1 MLTQPAFPVAVTKPS
16 LPPGPKICYPA
27 AMPGSPHATT
37 YRRRLLVIY
46 NPTAGAG
53 QLGRRKRARLEAYL
67 DLLEESGCAVEFRPT
82 GKRGDAEAFAAEA
95 SPDRYDAVVAAG
107 GDGTIGEVANGLPAH
122 SAPLGIFP
130 LGTANVLAMEIGLP
144 LDPPAVMRAVLHGP
158 QATIWPGFVNDRLF
172 TIMAGVGFDAHV
184 VRDLPPQM
192 KRWLGKASYVI
203 ESLRQLAVYNVPRY
217 RVSIDGTDYD
227 CASAVVAKGHFY
239 GGKFICAPNARLDDP
254 SFEVCLFKMGG
265 RIGAARATVAL
276 TLGLLHKLPEIE
288 LVRGREVIIS
298 GLEGEPVQAD
308 GDIAA
313 TLPAQVRIGSRP
325 IPLILPKG
333 SALAADVI
341 SRAAE

>member
-1 MLTQPAFPVAVTKPS
+1 MLGSAPA
-16 LPPGPKICYPA
+16 
-27 AMPGSPHATT
+27 T

-67 DLLEESGCAVEFRPT
+67 DLLEDSGCAVEFRPT
-82 GKRGDAEAFAAEA
+82 TRRGDAEAFAAEA
-95 SPDRYDAVVAAG
+95 VAEKYDAVVAAG
-107 GDGTIGEVANGLPAH
+107 GDGTIGEVANGLPAN

-158 QATIWPGFVNDRLF
+158 QTMIWPGFVNDRLF

-184 VRDLPPQM
+184 VRDLPAQM
-192 KRWLGKASYVI
+192 KRWLGKGAYVV

-217 RVSIDGTDYD
+217 RVSIDGVDYD

-239 GGKFICAPNARLDDP
+239 GGKFVCAPNARLDDP
-254 SFEVCLFKMGG
+254 SFEICLFRMGG
-265 RIGAARATVAL
+265 RIGASRATVAL
-276 TLGLLHKLPEIE
+276 ALGLLHRLPEIE
-288 LVRGREVIIS
+288 LVRGREVSITGIDGS
-298 GLEGEPVQAD
+298 GNGEPVQAD
-308 GDIAA
+308 GDIVA
-313 TLPAQVRIGSRP
+313 TLPAHVRIGSRA

-333 SALAADVI
+333 SALATDVI
-341 SRAAE
+341 ETAAD

>member
-1 MLTQPAFPVAVTKPS
+1 L
-16 LPPGPKICYPA
+16 LPPAAKICYPA
-27 AMPGSPHATT
+27 AMPGSPHAT

-67 DLLEESGCAVEFRPT
+67 DLLEDSGCAVEFRPT
-82 GKRGDAEAFAAEA
+82 TKRGDAEAFAAEA
-95 SPDRYDAVVAAG
+95 VSEKYDAVVAAG
-107 GDGTIGEVANGLPAH
+107 GDGTIGEVANGLPAL

-158 QATIWPGFVNDRLF
+158 QTMIWPGFVNDRLF

-203 ESLRQLAVYNVPRY
+203 ESLRQLAAYNVPRY
-217 RVSIDGTDYD
+217 RVSIDGKDYN

-239 GGKFICAPNARLDDP
+239 GGKFICAPHARLDDP
-254 SFEVCLFKMGG
+254 TFEVCLFGMGG

-276 TLGLLHKLPEIE
+276 TLGLLQKLPEIE
-288 LVRGREVIIS
+288 LVRGRDVTITLLGTGID
-298 GLEGEPVQAD
+298 GEPVQAD

-313 TLPAQVRIGSRP
+313 TLPAHVRIGSRP

-333 SALAADVI
+333 STLAPDVI
-341 SRAAE
+341 SRAAD

>member
-1 MLTQPAFPVAVTKPS
+1 MLRSQPA
-16 LPPGPKICYPA
+16 
-27 AMPGSPHATT
+27 T

-82 GKRGDAEAFAAEA
+82 TKRGDAEAFAAEA
-95 SPDRYDAVVAAG
+95 SAERYDAVVAAG
-107 GDGTIGEVANGLPAH
+107 GDGTIGEVANGLPAN

-144 LDPPAVMRAVLHGP
+144 LDPPSVMRAVLHGP
-158 QATIWPGFVNDRLF
+158 QAQIWPGFVTDSENQTGRLF

-184 VRDLPPQM
+184 VRDLRPQM
-192 KRWLGKASYVI
+192 KRWLGKVSYVI
-203 ESLRQLAVYNVPRY
+203 ESLRQLAAYNVPRY
-217 RVSIDGTDYD
+217 RVTIDGTAYD

-239 GGKFICAPNARLDDP
+239 GGRFICAPNARLDDP
-254 SFEVCLFKMGG
+254 AFEVCLFKMGG
-265 RIGAARATVAL
+265 RIGAARATLAL

-288 LVRGREVIIS
+288 LVRGRDVTIT
-298 GLEGEPVQAD
+298 GMDGEPVQAD

-313 TLPAQVRIGSRP
+313 TLPAHVRIGARA
-325 IPLILPKG
+325 IPLILPNG
-333 SALAADVI
+333 SALAPDVI
-341 SRAAE
+341 EQPTD